1 MSLNTREKMISGAA
15 DLISRRG
22 INGTSL
28 RNVVDH
34 TGTPRGSLAHHFPG
48 GKMQMLEEAIAFA
61 SDAVAVPLHS
71 AVADKGVVAGLRS
84 FIGWWRALLLAS
96 DFEAGCAVMAVA
108 VEPLT
113 STVGAAPESP
123 GQPEKLR
130 ALAHA
135 AFGRWET
142 ILTDALCQE
151 GVDTAQAKRL
161 AVLCVAAIEGTV
173 ALCRAARSPQ
183 ALDDVLQ
190 ELEALLVVRI
200 ASAQA

>member
-1 MSLNTREKMISGAA
+1 MSLSTREKMISGAA

-22 INGTSL
+22 VNGTSL

-34 TGTPRGSLAHHFPG
+34 TGTPRGSLSHHFPG

-61 SDAVAVPLHS
+61 SDEVAVPLRA

-84 FIGWWRALLLAS
+84 FVGWWRELLVAS

-113 STVGAAPESP
+113 STEGALPESP
-123 GQPEKLR
+123 AQPEKLR

-135 AFGRWET
+135 AFTRWET
-142 ILTDALCQE
+142 VLADALCQE
-151 GVDTAQAKRL
+151 GVDADQSRRL
-161 AVLCVAAIEGTV
+161 AVLSVAAIEGTV
-173 ALCRAARSPQ
+173 AICRAARSPH

-190 ELEALLVVRI
+190 ELEALLVARI
-200 ASAQA
+200 AGTQQ